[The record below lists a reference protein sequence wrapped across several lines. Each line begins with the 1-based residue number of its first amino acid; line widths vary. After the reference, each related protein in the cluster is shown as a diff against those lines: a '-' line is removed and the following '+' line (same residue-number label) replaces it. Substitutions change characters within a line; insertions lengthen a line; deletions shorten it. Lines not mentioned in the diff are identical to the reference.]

1 MFTLIEADMAEI
13 TLLRNPWE
21 SALSE
26 LLSTPETFLL
36 LASPF
41 ITRSVAQWIGDQLV
55 KNEAVQRLQILC
67 LTNVRLESVLAG
79 SLELEGLAD
88 LGRAFS
94 NFVPIHLP
102 ALHAKVFVADYKL
115 AIITSGNLTHGGIK
129 RNHEYGVA
137 LRTPKIV
144 RQVRADFENYAQ
156 LGAALSVSDITDLS
170 LEFAELKAEYRAG
183 QRKTLRVAGAEFKKK
198 LNLAEEKI
206 LRFRARGK
214 SNQSIFCDTIEY
226 LLSNGPLRTVD
237 LHPLVQQIHPDL
249 CNDSEDRTIDG
260 VRFGKRWKHLVRSA
274 QQALKASGRV
284 SYDGLRWHLIRH

>member
-1 MFTLIEADMAEI
+1 MAWRSRARAQETAYSQATESAMFTLIEADMAEI

-36 LASPF
+36 LASP
-41 ITRSVAQWIGDQLV
+41 
-55 KNEAVQRLQILC
+55 
-67 LTNVRLESVLAG
+67 
-79 SLELEGLAD
+79 
-88 LGRAFS
+88 
-94 NFVPIHLP
+94 FVPIHLP

-137 LRTPKIV
+137 LRTSKIV
-144 RQVRADFENYAQ
+144 RQVRADFENYAH

-249 CNDSEDRTIDG
+249 CNDSEDRIIDG
-260 VRFGKRWKHLVRSA
+260 VRFGKA
-274 QQALKASGRV
+274 NDRV